1 MLQFQNFSPGEI
13 SVVTPPPH
21 ITIYLKVK
29 KCLEDTSCLKKNPNK
44 GFFQKPF
51 L

>member
-29 KCLEDTSCLKKNPNK
+29 KCLEAISVPEKKPK
-44 GFFQKPF
+44 
-51 L
+51 